1 MRSSTFRWIFVG
13 CSIIIALI
21 LVAQVYWLRQ
31 TYNLEQHQFR
41 RNVLKAIHALL
52 DDIEGRHNPDVTV
65 KKLVEMTEP
74 NTFLIRVQPI
84 PPADSV
90 RKHLSV
96 EFESYGVWTD
106 CRVVAYNAGTQ
117 SVVYNQYIAAARAR
131 NQQTRDY
138 FPVIHTSY
146 DYLMLYFPNRSRY
159 IIGEMGFWIRSAVLL
174 LLALVGLSVALLYLY
189 RQKFLN
195 ELQKDFVN
203 NFTHEF
209 KTPLAV
215 IKIAADVLV
224 KPDILQKPERLQRYT
239 QVVKEQT
246 EYLQQRVD
254 RLLVTARSE
263 KKKMQLVKEPCLLS
277 VLVYQAMSQLE
288 PLITSR
294 QAAVEVT
301 VAVDEQPVPVDM
313 GRLQLVVVNL
323 LENAIKYSPDQPRIH
338 ISIHRGAR
346 GQAVLSIRDEGIG
359 MDARQLGSIF
369 KKFYRVPTGNVHN
382 VKGFGLGLHF
392 VKTVIH
398 AHRGKIDVKSAP
410 GKGTVFTIQLPA

>member
-1 MRSSTFRWIFVG
+1 
-13 CSIIIALI
+13 
-21 LVAQVYWLRQ
+21 
-31 TYNLEQHQFR
+31 
-41 RNVLKAIHALL
+41 
-52 DDIEGRHNPDVTV
+52 
-65 KKLVEMTEP
+65 
-74 NTFLIRVQPI
+74 
-84 PPADSV
+84 
-90 RKHLSV
+90 
-96 EFESYGVWTD
+96 
-106 CRVVAYNAGTQ
+106 
-117 SVVYNQYIAAARAR
+117 
-131 NQQTRDY
+131 
-138 FPVIHTSY
+138 
-146 DYLMLYFPNRSRY
+146 
-159 IIGEMGFWIRSAVLL
+159 MGFWIRSAVLL

>member
-1 MRSSTFRWIFVG
+1 MG
-13 CSIIIALI
+13 CSAIIALI
-21 LVAQVYWLRQ
+21 IVAQVYWLRQ

-52 DDIEGRHNPDVTV
+52 DDIDDKNKPEITV
-65 KKLVEMTEP
+65 KKSVEMTEP
-74 NTFLIRVQPI
+74 NTYIIRLQSI

-90 RKHLSV
+90 RKHLSI
-96 EFESYGVWTD
+96 EFEGYGVWTD
-106 CRVVAYNAGTQ
+106 CRVVAYSAFDQ
-117 SVVYNQYIAAARAR
+117 SIAYNFYIAAARAR
-131 NQQTRDY
+131 NQQSRDY
-138 FPVIHTSY
+138 FPQIHTGY
-146 DYLMLYFPNRSRY
+146 NYLMLYFPNRSRY
-159 IIGEMGFWIRSAVLL
+159 IVEEMSFWIRSAILL
-174 LLALVGLSVALLYLY
+174 LLALVGLSVTLLYLY

-224 KPDILQKPERLQRYT
+224 KPDILQKPERLQRYS

-263 KKKMQLVKEPCLLS
+263 KTKMQLVKEPCLLS

-288 PLITSR
+288 PLINSR
-294 QAAVEVT
+294 NAQVEIT
-301 VAVDEQPVPVDM
+301 VAPDEQAIPVDM
-313 GRLQLVVVNL
+313 ARLQLVVVNL
-323 LENAIKYSPDQPRIH
+323 LENAIKYSPEQPRIH
-338 ISIHRGAR
+338 ISIQRGAR
-346 GQAVLSIRDEGIG
+346 GQALLSIRDEGIG
-359 MDARQLGSIF
+359 MDARQLKSIF

-392 VKTVIH
+392 VKTVIN
-398 AHRGKIDVKSAP
+398 AHRGKVDVQSSP
-410 GKGTVFTIQLPA
+410 GKGTVFTLQLPA